1 MAYMCVVLV
10 ARGVKAVP
18 TLDTG
23 RWAGVVLALIWIAF
37 PSVRYAHHEVCL
49 GRGRQG
55 SPEVLGASSRWGKLR
70 T

>member
-1 MAYMCVVLV
+1 MDYMRVVLV
-10 ARGVKAVP
+10 ARGMKTGRTV
-18 TLDTG
+18 DTG
-23 RWAGVVLALIWIAF
+23 GWAGVVPALIRIAF